1 VREYRIGREHR
12 VLMRPEAREPV
23 AHERLER
30 RDRFGP
36 GDGELPRA
44 VAAGQ
49 PDLPGPL
56 PFVQVPADFPVDVVL
71 CGWRRPGQ
79 VEAAGRGR
87 LTVVGVEVPPA
98 TGRIAAVHEYRR
110 RIRASR

>member
-1 VREYRIGREHR
+1 MREYRIGREHR
-12 VLMRPEAREPV
+12 VLLRPEAREPV
-23 AHERLER
+23 AHERLKR

-56 PFVQVPADFPVDVVL
+56 PFVQVPTDFPVGPGPDE
-71 CGWRRPGQ
+71 CGLAAELGRPMAERGQ
-79 VEAAGRGR
+79 HQVGALPVHGPAPERG
-87 LTVVGVEVPPA
+87 P
-98 TGRIAAVHEYRR
+98 
-110 RIRASR
+110 